1 MTLPPGQMSL
11 WLWPV
16 SISGPAPHFI
26 ITLLSKTPVKWR
38 ARPSP
43 KVCGRFWIFLLS
55 QTQIRYCFTSIRDT
69 SEGLKSKCHLLSMSF
84 RPGAVLGGRACPVSV
99 ILCYRLWIAFS
110 AEDGRWLTN
119 FCGATPGWSVWCVVW
134 GWRLPSGSGS
144 YLTASTIP
152 CLFYLGRAGMQRGDQ
167 AGHFKALGHACL
179 GLSPWEDLLPSP
191 RAHHLLLGWPRNHL
205 RVKWKIPHLLPGPE
219 LSNVK
224 WRDKNWPIS
233 HLNE

>member
-1 MTLPPGQMSL
+1 MRLLQVIPWRGQLGVEVLVWSSRTPLRDMAWVSPAHQGQGPAPVKLLCSSGLTVTFLGWPCSHSVTQVPAAVKSALQKWLRILEEVGAKLAMTLPPGQMSL

-16 SISGPAPHFI
+16 SVSGPAPHFI

-43 KVCGRFWIFLLS
+43 KVCGRFRIFLLS

-119 FCGATPGWSVWCVVW
+119 FCGATPGWSVWCVV
-134 GWRLPSGSGS
+134 
-144 YLTASTIP
+144 
-152 CLFYLGRAGMQRGDQ
+152 
-167 AGHFKALGHACL
+167 
-179 GLSPWEDLLPSP
+179 
-191 RAHHLLLGWPRNHL
+191 
-205 RVKWKIPHLLPGPE
+205 
-219 LSNVK
+219 
-224 WRDKNWPIS
+224 
-233 HLNE
+233 